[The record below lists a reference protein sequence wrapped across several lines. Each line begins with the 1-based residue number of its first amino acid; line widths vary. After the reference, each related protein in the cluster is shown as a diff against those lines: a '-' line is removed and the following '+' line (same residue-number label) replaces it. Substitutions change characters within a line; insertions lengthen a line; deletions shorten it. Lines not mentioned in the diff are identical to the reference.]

1 MKPNWLWTLVFSVS
15 VWWRHSMKFRLWLL
29 AAHHP
34 QSIHWG
40 QGCKPECIS
49 CTSSRPRS
57 SHRGDRSCYSKWKS
71 LLCSPPCEEVRSSST
86 AHYEGCKI
94 RQQGR
99 PPSPRGLLAGFRQW
113 HRRGLPQWR
122 RSASLEACSDCS
134 YPARCRWRGRKS
146 TQTWSRRY
154 WCNLQIRVFFRRS
167 RSWRGNSGG
176 PPWVLS
182 SATGWR
188 KARSTPQRPAHH
200 QHFALRWQTRGR
212 WMCWGWSGCASGS
225 CCSSESKHWTGGHT

>member
-1 MKPNWLWTLVFSVS
+1 MKLNWLWTLVFSVS
-15 VWWRHSMKFRLWLL
+15 VWWQHSMKFRLWLL

-99 PPSPRGLLAGFRQW
+99 PPSPRALLAGFRRS

-122 RSASLEACSDCS
+122 HSASLEACSDCS
-134 YPARCRWRGRKS
+134 YPARCQWKGRKS

-154 WCNLQIRVFFRRS
+154 
-167 RSWRGNSGG
+167 
-176 PPWVLS
+176 
-182 SATGWR
+182 
-188 KARSTPQRPAHH
+188 
-200 QHFALRWQTRGR
+200 
-212 WMCWGWSGCASGS
+212 
-225 CCSSESKHWTGGHT
+225 